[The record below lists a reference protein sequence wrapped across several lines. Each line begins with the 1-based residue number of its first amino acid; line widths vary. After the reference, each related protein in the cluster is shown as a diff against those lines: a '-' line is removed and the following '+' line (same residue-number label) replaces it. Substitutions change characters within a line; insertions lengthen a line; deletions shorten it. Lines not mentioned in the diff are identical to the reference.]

1 MASPGTWAA
10 SQRWCA
16 LGSAAERV
24 VRKPPMPAARRAPPP
39 PRRPSAPRAGSDP
52 DGASAPIFNDAFQAV
67 FRDSIARQGTGA
79 LSGPAAPDEFEN
91 KAMEEVLVAALQT
104 SRATLGGMRQWR
116 DQLDAQIKG
125 QERQVERMQFALT
138 KAKGD
143 AAYMLALKRLAFKGE
158 DSD

>member
-1 MASPGTWAA
+1 
-10 SQRWCA
+10 
-16 LGSAAERV
+16 
-24 VRKPPMPAARRAPPP
+24 MPAARRPPP
-39 PRRPSAPRAGSDP
+39 PSRPARAPRAGADSDS
-52 DGASAPIFNDAFQAV
+52 DGGSAPIFNDAFAAV
-67 FRDSIARQGTGA
+67 FRDSIARQGAGA

-91 KAMEEVLVAALQT
+91 KAMEEVLAAALQT